1 MLRRW
6 IGVAASALLLS
17 GVLSM
22 PAGAAGVQT
31 VAVDIGHSLQ
41 ASGARSASGQTEF
54 SFNRRMGLLLAAQ
67 LREHG
72 LDVLLIGAE
81 GNITQLTERTRL
93 AQGRQLLLSVHHDS
107 VQPQYLPEAGRFRG
121 YSLFVS
127 RKNPFAMLSLACA
140 RQIALSLQQAGER
153 PSLHHAEAIAGENR
167 PLADAAL
174 GIYWFDDLV
183 VLKTATQPAV
193 LVEHGVIVNP
203 AEEARLSRPDVVL
216 KLASAVAAGAARC
229 QAAEEGSRP

>member
-1 MLRRW
+1 MLRCR
-6 IGVAASALLLS
+6 LLLGWLA
-17 GVLSM
+17 GVFALS
-22 PAGAAGVQT
+22 ACAAGIQS

-54 SFNRRMGLLLAAQ
+54 SFNRRAGLLLAEQ
-67 LREHG
+67 LRERG
-72 LDVLLIGAE
+72 LEVSVIGVE
-81 GNITQLTERTRL
+81 GNITQLSERTRL

-107 VQPQYLPEAGRFRG
+107 VQPQYLGEAGRFHG

-127 RKNPFAMLSLACA
+127 RKNPFAELSLACA
-140 RQIALSLQQAGER
+140 RQIALSLQESGER
-153 PSLHHAEAIAGENR
+153 PTLHHAEPIAGENR

-193 LVEHGVIVNP
+193 LIEHGVIVNA
-203 AEEARLSRPDVVL
+203 AEEQRLARPAVTVM
-216 KLASAVAAGAARC
+216 LARAIAAGAARC
-229 QAAEEGSRP
+229 QVAGQLPPP

>member
-1 MLRRW
+1 MLSGR
-6 IGVAASALLLS
+6 LLLC
-17 GVLSM
+17 GLL
-22 PAGAAGVQT
+22 AALALPVSAAEVRS

-54 SFNRRMGLLLAAQ
+54 SFNRRAGLLLAQQ
-67 LREHG
+67 LRERG
-72 LDVLLIGAE
+72 LEVSVIGAE
-81 GNITQLTERTRL
+81 GNITQLSERSRL

-107 VQPQYLPEAGRFRG
+107 VQPQYLPEARRFHG

-127 RKNPFAMLSLACA
+127 RKNPFAELSLACA
-140 RQIALSLQQAGER
+140 RQIALSLQEAGER
-153 PSLHHAEAIAGENR
+153 PTLHHAEPIAGENR

-193 LVEHGVIVNP
+193 LIEHGVIVNA
-203 AEEARLSRPDVVL
+203 AEEERLSQPAVTAG
-216 KLASAVAAGAARC
+216 LARAIAAGAARC
-229 QAAEEGSRP
+229 QAAVRQ